1 MGNFKLDGR
10 TIAIGIV
17 GLLIAIVIG
26 SQLLGRG
33 NDDGIEV
40 PQDGDNSFGL
50 DEGNDPQGSAD
61 WGQMVTARNLDADSC
76 PVDVTSDFSR
86 SDTVY
91 VVLEDSA
98 VPQGTDMFVR
108 LFQDGQPVEDSPL
121 ITADRDYDN
130 TCIYFQFEATS
141 GAEVLP
147 SGDYEA
153 QLVVNGNP
161 IQTIDFNV
169 Q

>member
-17 GLLIAIVIG
+17 VLLIAVVIG
-26 SQLLGRG
+26 SQLLNRG
-33 NDDGIEV
+33 SDGSQP
-40 PQDGDNSFGL
+40 PQDGGTFGL
-50 DEGNDPQGSAD
+50 DQGGNSQGTANL
-61 WGQMVTARNLDADSC
+61 GRMVTARNLDADSC
-76 PVDVTSDFSR
+76 PVDVTSNFSR
-86 SDTVY
+86 SERVY

-98 VPQGTDMFVR
+98 VPSGTDMFVR
-108 LFQDGQPVEDSPL
+108 LFQNGQPVEDTPL
-121 ITADRDYDN
+121 ITADRDYTD
-130 TCIYFQFEATS
+130 TCIYFQFEASS

-147 SGDYEA
+147 TGAYEA

>member
-17 GLLIAIVIG
+17 VLLIAVVIG
-26 SQLLGRG
+26 SQLLRRG
-33 NDDGIEV
+33 NDETVVPRDDG
-40 PQDGDNSFGL
+40 NTFGL
-50 DEGNDPQGSAD
+50 DEGNAEPESAANL
-61 WGQMVTARNLDADSC
+61 GRMVTARNLDSDSC

-91 VVLEDSA
+91 VVMEDSV
-98 VPQGTDMFVR
+98 VPTGTDMFVR
-108 LFQDGQPVEDSPL
+108 LFHEDQPLEDSPL
-121 ITADRDYDN
+121 ITADRDYND

-161 IQTIDFNV
+161 TQTIDFNV